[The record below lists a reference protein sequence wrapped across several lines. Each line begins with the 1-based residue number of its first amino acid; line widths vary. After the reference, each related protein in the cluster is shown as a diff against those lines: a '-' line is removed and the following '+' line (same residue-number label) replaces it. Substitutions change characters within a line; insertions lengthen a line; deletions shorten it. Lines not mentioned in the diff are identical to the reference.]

1 MSIIELAKA
10 DGQSVGIYLNKL
22 NRHGLIAGATGTGKT
37 ITLKVLA
44 EQLSQR
50 GIPVFLADIKGDL
63 ASLAKAGSL
72 EGKVAERVES
82 LGLTD
87 FSNQAYPVRLW
98 DVFEKDGTPVRSTI
112 TEMGPLLLGR
122 LLDLNDTQSG
132 ILNIAFKIADEQ
144 GMALIDMKDLKA
156 LLQHMGENA
165 SSYSSQY
172 GNITKQSI
180 GAIQR
185 SLMVLEDQ
193 GGDLFFG
200 EPALD
205 LHDFMQLDPA
215 GKGYINILMAQQL
228 FNSPKLY
235 STFLLWM
242 LSELF
247 EILPEVGDLP
257 QPKMVFF
264 FDEAHLLFNDA
275 PKAFLEKIEQVV
287 RLIRSKGVGIYFI
300 TQNPADL
307 PESILAQ
314 LGNRVQHALRAYTPK
329 EIKAIK
335 QAASTFRPN
344 PAFKTEEVITELKV
358 GQALI
363 SCLNEEGQ
371 PEVVAKAMVRPPQ
384 SFMGTLEAVEV
395 ANLIQS
401 STMEA
406 KYRQAFDRES
416 AFEILQKRME
426 RQVQE
431 DALAEERE
439 RLEKEREA
447 IEKERQAQLKKRPVG
462 RPAKTAAEKATES
475 FFSSVTRT
483 LGRELVRGLFGS
495 LKKK

>member
-1 MSIIELAKA
+1 MAMLEIAKA
-10 DGQSVGIYLNKL
+10 KDQSIGLYLDKM

-37 ITLKVLA
+37 ITLKVVA
-44 EQLSQR
+44 EQLSAQ

-72 EGKVAERVES
+72 EGKIAERVEA
-82 LGLTD
+82 LHLQD
-87 FSNQAYPVRLW
+87 FVPQAFPVRLW
-98 DVFEKDGTPVRSTI
+98 DVFAQAGTPVRSTI

-122 LLDLNDTQSG
+122 LLDLNDTQYG
-132 ILNIAFKIADEQ
+132 ILSIAFKLADDQ

-156 LLQHMGENA
+156 LLQHMAEHA
-165 SSYSSQY
+165 SAYSAQY

-185 SLMVLEDQ
+185 SLMVLEEQ

-205 LHDFMQLDPA
+205 LRDFMQTDA
-215 GKGYINILMAQQL
+215 SGKGYINILMAQKL

-264 FDEAHLLFNDA
+264 FDEAHLLFKDA
-275 PKAFLEKIEQVV
+275 PKAFLEKVEQVV
-287 RLIRSKGVGIYFI
+287 RLIRSKGVGIYFV

-314 LGNRVQHALRAYTPK
+314 LGNRIQHALRAYTPK
-329 EIKAIK
+329 ELKAVK
-335 QAASTFRPN
+335 LAASTFRTN
-344 PAFKTEEVITELKV
+344 PDLKTEEVLTELKV
-358 GQALI
+358 GEALI

-371 PEVVAKAMVRPPQ
+371 PQMVERSTVRPPQ
-384 SFMGTLEAVEV
+384 SYMGTLSPDDLALLV
-395 ANLIQS
+395 QS
-401 STMEA
+401 SSMEA

-416 AFEILQKRME
+416 AFEILQKRVE
-426 RQVQE
+426 QQAQE
-431 DALAEERE
+431 VALAEEKA
-439 RLEKEREA
+439 RLEKERA
-447 IEKERQAQLKKRPVG
+447 ALEKEREKAANKRPAG
-462 RPAKTAAEKATES
+462 RPAKSAAEKATES

>member
-1 MSIIELAKA
+1 MSFLELAKSQ
-10 DGQSVGIYLNKL
+10 DKSLGIYLDKI

-37 ITLKVLA
+37 ISLKVLT
-44 EQLSQR
+44 EQLSDQ

-63 ASLAKAGSL
+63 ASLAKSGL
-72 EGKVAERVES
+72 MEGKVAERVES
-82 LGLTD
+82 MGLTD
-87 FSNQAYPVRLW
+87 FKNQAYPVRLW
-98 DVFEKDGTPVRSTI
+98 DLFQEAGSPVRTTL

-122 LLDLNDTQSG
+122 LLDLNETQAG
-132 ILNIAFKIADEQ
+132 ILSMAFRIADDQ
-144 GMALIDMKDLKA
+144 GMALIDMKDLRA
-156 LLQHMGENA
+156 LLQEMGDHA
-165 SSYSSQY
+165 SDYSSQY

-185 SLMVLEDQ
+185 SLLVLEDQ

-205 LHDFMQLDPA
+205 LRDFMQVDSQ
-215 GKGYINILMAQQL
+215 GKGYINILMAQKL
-228 FNSPKLY
+228 FQSPKLY

-247 EILPEVGDLP
+247 EVLPEVGDLP

-264 FDEAHLLFNDA
+264 FDEAHLLFKDA

-314 LGNRVQHALRAYTPK
+314 LGNRIQHALRAYTPK
-329 EIKAIK
+329 EIKAVK
-335 QAASTFRPN
+335 MAAESFRSN
-344 PAFKTEEVITELKV
+344 LAFKTEEVITELKV
-358 GQALI
+358 GEALI
-363 SCLNEEGQ
+363 SCLNQEGQ
-371 PEVVAKAMVRPPQ
+371 PEVVERALIRPPQ
-384 SFMGTLEAVEV
+384 SYMGTLEDAEV
-395 ANLIQS
+395 SNLITNS
-401 STMEA
+401 SMEA

-416 AFEILQKRME
+416 AFELLQQKVAK
-426 RQVQE
+426 QAQE
-431 DALAEERE
+431 DQLAEERA
-439 RLEKEREA
+439 RLEKERQALEK
-447 IEKERQAQLKKRPVG
+447 EKERQATRRSPG
-462 RPAKTAAEKATES
+462 RPAKSTAQKATDS

-495 LKKK
+495 LKK